1 MFPRTCI
8 GKHTKT
14 GSVKKTK
21 SRSKSESKMSL
32 IFFLSLSGI
41 GRWKKSWQNQAYILQ
56 EKKIQAMMKNS
67 QKPIRARIDFDGHG
81 FGEEHNINR
90 LYRSRTISKAE
101 VGNLEQN
108 YSILW
113 LLFLGGVEDGKSSR
127 NEM

>member
-1 MFPRTCI
+1 ME
-8 GKHTKT
+8 K
-14 GSVKKTK
+14 VLAK
-21 SRSKSESKMSL
+21 SS
-32 IFFLSLSGI
+32 I
-41 GRWKKSWQNQAYILQ
+41 YLQ
-56 EKKIQAMMKNS
+56 EKKIQAMMKKS

-81 FGEEHNINR
+81 FGEEDNINR